1 MAEKVRRLHSLERI
15 SGIDSLEDRAYSR
28 IKEAI
33 LDLALRP
40 GVVVKETELA
50 QQLGVSTTPV
60 RRALRRLADEG
71 LVTLSY
77 ARSPTVSV
85 ISMSDI
91 REIFELRE
99 VLETWALRKGVPSF
113 TEEDLRRGEE
123 LADEAQAAVEAELLV
138 EFSRLNNEF
147 HRFLCSKAN
156 NARLLSMLDS
166 FGDQLHR
173 IRMAQEISE
182 KSAGIFYRVS
192 LEALK
197 GHREILEAIRRGD
210 PSAAESLLRKDIDLL
225 SDLLERGEYPDLES
239 ILNPTG

>member
-1 MAEKVRRLHSLERI
+1 MRERI
-15 SGIDSLEDRAYSR
+15 ERWDPLARISQIDSLEDRAYSR

-33 LDLALRP
+33 LNLALRP

-50 QQLGVSTTPV
+50 QQLGISTTPV

-71 LVTLSY
+71 LITLSY

-91 REIFELRE
+91 REIYELRE
-99 VLETWALRKGVPSF
+99 VLETWALHKGVPLF

-123 LADEAQAAVEAELLV
+123 LVDEARAAVEADRLAD
-138 EFSRLNNEF
+138 FSRLNNEF

-156 NARLLSMLDS
+156 NARLLSMVDS
-166 FGDQLHR
+166 LCDQLYR

-192 LEALK
+192 LEALT
-197 GHREILEAIRRGD
+197 GHREILEEIRRGD
-210 PSAAESLLRKDIDLL
+210 PSAAESLLREDIHLL
-225 SDLLERGEYPDLES
+225 FDLLERGEYPDLES